1 MQKYDFIGS
10 LKHLQQLFLFTKQ
23 FVASDNKAM
32 TLLIVSSSLSDF
44 LQLLIKRN
52 ENSPLLNYAKGNI
65 SRLGTIIQAWNI
77 LNSILLLLL

>member
-1 MQKYDFIGS
+1 
-10 LKHLQQLFLFTKQ
+10 
-23 FVASDNKAM
+23 M

-44 LQLLIKRN
+44 LELLIKRN